1 MTEIKVHFKE
11 VESSLDELKQ
21 KIIELNTNHSH
32 PSFPVSSLDFITK
45 IKAIED
51 LYYQIITDY
60 KNTLLNIESDV
71 RKSIE
76 NLAETD
82 RNIAQ
87 KMNI

>member
-1 MTEIKVHFKE
+1 MTEIKVHLKE
-11 VESSLDELKQ
+11 VESSLDELKS
-21 KIIELNTNHSH
+21 KISELNTNHSH

-51 LYYQIITDY
+51 LYYQIVTDY
-60 KNTLLNIESDV
+60 KNTLLNIECDV
-71 RKSIE
+71 RNSIE

-82 RNIAQ
+82 RNIAK

>member
-11 VESSLDELKQ
+11 IESSLDELKS
-21 KIIELNTNHSH
+21 KISELNTNHSL

-71 RKSIE
+71 RNSIE

>member
-1 MTEIKVHFKE
+1 MPEIKVHLKE
-11 VESSLDELKQ
+11 VEASLDELKR
-21 KIIELNTNHSH
+21 KISELNTNHSQ

-51 LYYQIITDY
+51 LYYQIVADY

-71 RKSIE
+71 RRHIE

-82 RNIAQ
+82 RNIAK
-87 KMNI
+87 KMCI